1 MSGKIEDTVKEVA
14 GAAEQQWGEATDSP
28 RHRVRGAAR
37 RYSNQATYAARDAAD
52 TIKDQVQ
59 SNPLAGLAVAAGVG
73 VFIGFLLGRK

>member
-52 TIKDQVQ
+52 CVKDQVQ
-59 SNPLAGLAVAAGVG
+59 ANPLAGLAVAAGVG

>member
-37 RYSNQATYAARDAAD
+37 RYSNPPSSAPCHALVRDTALFRAI
-52 TIKDQVQ
+52 T
-59 SNPLAGLAVAAGVG
+59 ACGLAVAAGVG

>member
-59 SNPLAGLAVAAGVG
+59 ANPLAGLAVAAGVG
-73 VFIGFLLGRK
+73 VFIDFLLGRK

>member
-59 SNPLAGLAVAAGVG
+59 ANPLAGLAVAAGVG

>member
-59 SNPLAGLAVAAGVG
+59 ANPLAGLAVAAGGG

>member
-59 SNPLAGLAVAAGVG
+59 ANPLAGLAVAAGVG
-73 VFIGFLLGRK
+73 VFIGFL

>member
-37 RYSNQATYAARDAAD
+37 RYSNQASYAARDAAD
-52 TIKDQVQ
+52 CIKDQVQ
-59 SNPLAGLAVAAGVG
+59 SNPLAGLAVAGAVG

>member
-1 MSGKIEDTVKEVA
+1 MLGKIEDTVKEVA
-14 GAAEQQWGEATDSP
+14 GAAEQQWGEATDSLP
-28 RHRVRGAAR
+28 HRVRGVAR

-52 TIKDQVQ
+52 CIKDQVQ

>member
-59 SNPLAGLAVAAGVG
+59 ANPLAGLAVAAGVG
-73 VFIGFLLGRK
+73 VFYRLPAGS

>member
-52 TIKDQVQ
+52 CIKDQVQ
-59 SNPLAGLAVAAGVG
+59 SNPLGGLAVAAGVG

>member
-37 RYSNQATYAARDAAD
+37 CYSNQATYAARDAAD

-59 SNPLAGLAVAAGVG
+59 ANPLAGLAVAAGVG